1 MSDKIAMALAAAAS
15 LAMGGVALQP
25 ATALA
30 QTDESQG
37 LIPVN
42 YSYCYENP
50 SAPTCP
56 GNYDVNRQSWNQN
69 APSHLT
75 QSHEQ
80 GNMTRH
86 RYLLAPQAH

>member
-1 MSDKIAMALAAAAS
+1 MFDKVLVLTAAAS
-15 LAMGGVALQP
+15 LGMGGVVLQP

-30 QTDESQG
+30 RTNESPD

-50 SAPTCP
+50 SAATCP
-56 GNYDVNRQSWNQN
+56 GNYDVNRESWNQN
-69 APSHLT
+69 SSSRT
-75 QSHEQ
+75 QSHEP